1 MLCCELVVNG
11 CRGIQVIM
19 FLNLIK
25 TIFIIISFVFTYNQQ
40 IPKYAQQDDTT
51 YKIYY
56 KFEHSRNLATTY
68 SRSIRNGLI

>member
-56 KFEHSRNLATTY
+56 QKLNILKIPQLH
-68 SRSIRNGLI
+68 IRDIENRLI

>member
-56 KFEHSRNLATTY
+56 QKLNILEILQLNTRDK
-68 SRSIRNGLI
+68 

>member
-51 YKIYY
+51 YKKDY
-56 KFEHSRNLATTY
+56 KN
-68 SRSIRNGLI
+68 